1 MADLNKAKQ
10 FAQKRAQAER
20 NIKTRIDSILSKTAK
35 DILSAAAGIT
45 LVSLET
51 LFRQMVYSRAKEVLG
66 NAENE
71 INSLIRAYS
80 KVSISTLGDTDTGAT
95 GRLLNSNLFG
105 KTFTERSHTYM
116 MYFFND
122 VIKIIIAGRRLR
134 MKDAAIANSMAS
146 QFKNPYSSGMIP
158 QANAKGADIQIP
170 AYGRGVYHSAY
181 GNIVRNAQ
189 GTIAVA
195 WGREER
201 NFAKRNG
208 AVGFRIH
215 RGSSYPCPVCDEAS
229 EGIHKITD
237 TVPPL
242 HVNCVCYV
250 EFVYNEDNE

>member
-10 FAQKRAQAER
+10 FAQRRAQAER
-20 NIKTRIDSILSKTAK
+20 NIKARIDNILSKAAR
-35 DILSAAAGIT
+35 DILTMSTGIT

-51 LFRQMVYSRAKEVLG
+51 LFRQMVYSRAKDVLD

-71 INSLIRAYS
+71 INGLIRAYS
-80 KVSISTLGDTDTGAT
+80 KASINVLGDKDTGAT
-95 GRLLNSNLFG
+95 GRLLNSELFG
-105 KTFTERSHTYM
+105 KTFTERGHTYM

-122 VIKIIIAGRRLR
+122 VIKMIIAGRRLR
-134 MKDAAIANSMAS
+134 LKDAAIADNIAS
-146 QFKNPYSSGMIP
+146 QLKDPYSSGMVP
-158 QANAKGADIQIP
+158 QANAKGANIQIP
-170 AYGRGVYHSAY
+170 AYGRGIYHSAY

-189 GTIAVA
+189 GTIAIA
-195 WGREER
+195 WGREEL

-215 RGSSYPCPVCDEAS
+215 RGSSYPCPICDEAS
-229 EGIHKITD
+229 AGVHKITD

-250 EFVYNEDNE
+250 EFIYNEDNE